1 MALNPFFLKGSAGEQ
16 RLVQDLINEQL
27 RMFGVEITYLP
38 RKIVNRDNIFREV
51 ESSKFDDN
59 FLLEAYVNTYEG
71 YTGAGDIM
79 TKFGMSLKDELVVTI
94 SKERWEDFIAPF
106 LVSMS
111 STSDEIVVEGRPR
124 EGDLIYFPLGKRIF
138 EIKFVEHEKPFYQL
152 KKNYVYT
159 LTCQLFRPEDEIL
172 DTGIEEIDDTFDTDF
187 NLRTLTLV
195 ASGSTATAYAG
206 IITSGGVNQIIVT
219 NRGERYLTAPTV
231 AISSSPTAGGTAV
244 GIATLLSGL
253 TNCDGTDI
261 GEKVQGIYV
270 TNPGRDYTDNPGIVI
285 LPTGDD
291 GGVGAAASTRI
302 SDDVVGVVTISSGGS
317 GYTTAPTVSFSSPG
331 IGTTATAIAVVSSG
345 GTISHVYVTH
355 AGAGYTVAP
364 TITIGDPYMA
374 GTGTYIDNETVTGSS
389 SGITALVKTWNAV
402 SGELVI
408 SNSTGD
414 FVMGENITGE
424 ESGAVYQLKV
434 EQTDNTVDEYPSNL
448 EIENAAD
455 DILDF
460 SESNPFGTP

>member
-1 MALNPFFLKGSAGEQ
+1 MALNPYFIQGTSGEQ
-16 RLVQDLINEQL
+16 NLVQDLINEQL
-27 RMFGVEITYLP
+27 KMYGVEVYYLP
-38 RKIVNRDNIFREV
+38 RQYATTDNVIKEV
-51 ESSKFDDN
+51 IQSEFNYSYPI
-59 FLLEAYVNTYEG
+59 EAYVDNFDGYGDNTV
-71 YTGAGDIM
+71 M
-79 TKFGMSLKDELVVTI
+79 LSKFGIQAENDLTVTI
-94 SKERWEDFIAPF
+94 SKERFENYISP
-106 LVSMS
+106 LIKNLPNVEL
-111 STSDEIVVEGRPR
+111 STRPK
-124 EGDLIYFPLGKRIF
+124 EGDLIYFPLGDRLF

-424 ESGAVYQLKV
+424 ESGAVYQMKV

>member
-1 MALNPFFLKGSAGEQ
+1 MALNPYFIQGTSGEQ
-16 RLVQDLINEQL
+16 SLVQDLINEQL
-27 RMFGVEITYLP
+27 RMYGVEVYYLP
-38 RKIVNRDNIFREV
+38 RQYATTDNVIKEV
-51 ESSKFDDN
+51 IQSDFNYSYPI
-59 FLLEAYVNTYEG
+59 EAYVDNFDGYGDNTV
-71 YTGAGDIM
+71 M
-79 TKFGMSLKDELVVTI
+79 LSKFGIQAENELTVTI
-94 SKERWEDFIAPF
+94 SKERFENYISP
-106 LVSMS
+106 LIKNLPNVEL
-111 STSDEIVVEGRPR
+111 STRPK
-124 EGDLIYFPLGKRIF
+124 EGDLIYFPLGDRLF

-195 ASGSTATAYAG
+195 AAGTTATAYAG

-244 GIATLLSGL
+244 GIATLMSGL

-270 TNPGRDYTDNPGIVI
+270 TNPGRNYTDNPGIVI
-285 LPTGDD
+285 FPTGDD

-317 GYTTAPTVSFSSPG
+317 GYTTAPSVTFSDPAG
-331 IGTTATAIAVVSSG
+331 VGNTTATAIAVVSSG

-355 AGAGYTVAP
+355 AGSGYVSNP

-374 GTGTYIDNETVTGSS
+374 GEGTYIDNETVTGSS

-414 FVMGENITGE
+414 FVMGENITGS

>member
-1 MALNPFFLKGSAGEQ
+1 MALNPYFIQGTSGEQ
-16 RLVQDLINEQL
+16 NLVQDLINEQL
-27 RMFGVEITYLP
+27 KMYGVEVYYLP
-38 RKIVNRDNIFREV
+38 RQYATTDNVIKEV
-51 ESSKFDDN
+51 IQSEFNYSYPI
-59 FLLEAYVNTYEG
+59 EAYVDNFDGYGDNTV
-71 YTGAGDIM
+71 M
-79 TKFGMSLKDELVVTI
+79 LSKFGIQAENELTVTI
-94 SKERWEDFIAPF
+94 SKERFENYISP
-106 LVSMS
+106 LIKNLPNVEL
-111 STSDEIVVEGRPR
+111 STRPK
-124 EGDLIYFPLGKRIF
+124 EGDLIYFPLGDRLF

>member
-1 MALNPFFLKGSAGEQ
+1 MALNPYFIQGTSGEQ
-16 RLVQDLINEQL
+16 SLVQDLINEQL
-27 RMFGVEITYLP
+27 RMYGVEVYYLP
-38 RKIVNRDNIFREV
+38 RQYATTDNVIKEV
-51 ESSKFDDN
+51 IQSEFNYSYPI
-59 FLLEAYVNTYEG
+59 EAYVDNFDGYGDNTV
-71 YTGAGDIM
+71 M
-79 TKFGMSLKDELVVTI
+79 LSKFGIQAENELTVTI
-94 SKERWEDFIAPF
+94 SKERFENYISP
-106 LVSMS
+106 LIKNLPNVEL
-111 STSDEIVVEGRPR
+111 STRPK
-124 EGDLIYFPLGKRIF
+124 EGDLIYFPLGDRLF

-159 LTCQLFRPEDEIL
+159 LTCQLFRAEDEIL

-187 NLRTLTLV
+187 NLRTLTVV
-195 ASGSTATAYAG
+195 AAGSTATAYAG

-270 TNPGRDYTDNPGIVI
+270 TNPGRNYTDNPDIVI

-291 GGVGAAASTRI
+291 GGVGAAATTRI
-302 SDDVVGVVTISSGGS
+302 SDNVVGVVTISSGGS

-331 IGTTATAIAVVSSG
+331 IGTTASAIAVVSSG

-389 SGITALVKTWNAV
+389 SGITAIVKTWNAV

>member
-1 MALNPFFLKGSAGEQ
+1 MALNPYFIQGTSGEQ
-16 RLVQDLINEQL
+16 SLVQDLINEQL
-27 RMFGVEITYLP
+27 RMYGVEVYYLP
-38 RKIVNRDNIFREV
+38 RQYATTDNVIKEV
-51 ESSKFDDN
+51 IQSDFNYSYPI
-59 FLLEAYVNTYEG
+59 EAYVDNFDGYGDNTV
-71 YTGAGDIM
+71 M
-79 TKFGMSLKDELVVTI
+79 LSKFGIQAENELTVTI
-94 SKERWEDFIAPF
+94 SKERFENYISP
-106 LVSMS
+106 LIKNLPNVEL
-111 STSDEIVVEGRPR
+111 STRPK
-124 EGDLIYFPLGKRIF
+124 EGDLIYFPLGDRLF

-159 LTCQLFRPEDEIL
+159 LTCQLFRPEDEVL

-195 ASGSTATAYAG
+195 AAGTTATAYAG

-244 GIATLLSGL
+244 GIATLMSGL

-270 TNPGRDYTDNPGIVI
+270 TNPGRNYTDNPGIVI
-285 LPTGDD
+285 FPTGDD
-291 GGVGAAASTRI
+291 GGVGAAATTRI

-317 GYTTAPTVSFSSPG
+317 GYTTAPSVTFSDPAG
-331 IGTTATAIAVVSSG
+331 VGNTTATAIAVVSSG

-355 AGAGYTVAP
+355 AGSGYVSNP
-364 TITIGDPYMA
+364 TITIGSPYMLGE
-374 GTGTYIDNETVTGSS
+374 GTFIDNETVTGSS

-414 FVMGENITGE
+414 FVMGENITGN
-424 ESGAVYQLKV
+424 ESGAVYQLKI

-460 SESNPFGTP
+460 SETNPFGTP

>member
-1 MALNPFFLKGSAGEQ
+1 MALNPYFIQGTSGEQ
-16 RLVQDLINEQL
+16 SLVQDLINEQL
-27 RMFGVEITYLP
+27 RMYGVEVYYLP
-38 RKIVNRDNIFREV
+38 RQYATTDNVIKEV
-51 ESSKFDDN
+51 IQSDFNYSYPI
-59 FLLEAYVNTYEG
+59 EAYVDNFDGYGDNTV
-71 YTGAGDIM
+71 M
-79 TKFGMSLKDELVVTI
+79 LSKFGIQAENELTVTI
-94 SKERWEDFIAPF
+94 SKERFENYISP
-106 LVSMS
+106 LIKSLPNVEL
-111 STSDEIVVEGRPR
+111 STRPK
-124 EGDLIYFPLGKRIF
+124 EGDLIYFPLGDRLF

-159 LTCQLFRPEDEIL
+159 LTCQLFRPEDEVL

-195 ASGSTATAYAG
+195 AAGTTATAYAG

-244 GIATLLSGL
+244 GIATLMSGL

-270 TNPGRDYTDNPGIVI
+270 TNPGRNYTDNPGIVI
-285 LPTGDD
+285 FPTGDD
-291 GGVGAAASTRI
+291 GGVGAAATTRI

-317 GYTTAPTVSFSSPG
+317 GYTTAPSVTFSDPAG
-331 IGTTATAIAVVSSG
+331 VGNTTATAIAVVSSG

-355 AGAGYTVAP
+355 AGSGYVSNP
-364 TITIGDPYMA
+364 TITIGSPYMLGE
-374 GTGTYIDNETVTGSS
+374 GTFIDNETVTGSS

-414 FVMGENITGE
+414 FVMGENITGN
-424 ESGAVYQLKV
+424 ESGAVYQLKI

-460 SESNPFGTP
+460 SETNPFGTP

>member
-1 MALNPFFLKGSAGEQ
+1 MALNPYFIQGTSGEQ
-16 RLVQDLINEQL
+16 SLVQDLINEQL
-27 RMFGVEITYLP
+27 RMYGVEVYYLP
-38 RKIVNRDNIFREV
+38 RQYATTDNVIKEV
-51 ESSKFDDN
+51 IQSDFNYSYPI
-59 FLLEAYVNTYEG
+59 EAYVDNFDGYGDNTV
-71 YTGAGDIM
+71 M
-79 TKFGMSLKDELVVTI
+79 LSKFGIQAENELTVTI
-94 SKERWEDFIAPF
+94 SKERFENYISP
-106 LVSMS
+106 LIKNLPNVEL
-111 STSDEIVVEGRPR
+111 STRPK
-124 EGDLIYFPLGKRIF
+124 EGDLIYFPLGDRLF

-159 LTCQLFRPEDEIL
+159 LTCQLFRPEDEVL

-195 ASGSTATAYAG
+195 AAGTTATAYAG

-270 TNPGRDYTDNPGIVI
+270 TNPGRNYTDNPGIVI
-285 LPTGDD
+285 FPTGDD
-291 GGVGAAASTRI
+291 GGVGAAATTRI
-302 SDDVVGVVTISSGGS
+302 SDNVVGVVTISSGGS
-317 GYTTAPTVSFSSPG
+317 GYTTAPSVTFSDPAG
-331 IGTTATAIAVVSSG
+331 VGNTTATAIAVVSSG

-355 AGAGYTVAP
+355 AGSGYVSNP
-364 TITIGDPYMA
+364 TITIGNPYMA
-374 GTGTYIDNETVTGSS
+374 GEGTYIDNETVTGSS

-414 FVMGENITGE
+414 FVMGENITGN
-424 ESGAVYQLKV
+424 ESGAVYQLKI

-460 SESNPFGTP
+460 TETNPFGTP

>member
-1 MALNPFFLKGSAGEQ
+1 MALNPYFIQGTSGEQ
-16 RLVQDLINEQL
+16 SLVQDLINEQL
-27 RMFGVEITYLP
+27 RMYGVECYYLP
-38 RKIVNRDNIFREV
+38 RQYATTDNVIKEV
-51 ESSKFDDN
+51 IQSDFNYSYPI
-59 FLLEAYVNTYEG
+59 EAYVENYEG
-71 YTGAGDIM
+71 YGDNTVM
-79 TKFGMSLKDELVVTI
+79 LSKFGIQAENELTVTI
-94 SKERWEDFIAPF
+94 SKERFENYISP
-106 LVSMS
+106 LIKSLPNVEL
-111 STSDEIVVEGRPR
+111 STRPK
-124 EGDLIYFPLGKRIF
+124 EGDLIYFPLGDRLF

-195 ASGSTATAYAG
+195 AAGTTATAYAG

-270 TNPGRDYTDNPGIVI
+270 TNPGRNYTDNPGIVI

-331 IGTTATAIAVVSSG
+331 IGTTATAIAVVSSA
-345 GTISHVYVTH
+345 GTISNVYVTH

-374 GTGTYIDNETVTGSS
+374 GTGTFIDNETVIGSS
-389 SGITALVKTWNAV
+389 SSITAIVKTWDAV
-402 SGELVI
+402 TGELVI

-414 FVMGENITGE
+414 FVMGENITGQ

-434 EQTDNTVDEYPSNL
+434 EETDNTVDSYPNNL
-448 EIENAAD
+448 NIENAAD

-460 SESNPFGTP
+460 SETNPFGTP

>member
-1 MALNPFFLKGSAGEQ
+1 MI
-16 RLVQDLINEQL
+16 LI
-27 RMFGVEITYLP
+27 
-38 RKIVNRDNIFREV
+38 
-51 ESSKFDDN
+51 
-59 FLLEAYVNTYEG
+59 
-71 YTGAGDIM
+71 
-79 TKFGMSLKDELVVTI
+79 
-94 SKERWEDFIAPF
+94 
-106 LVSMS
+106 
-111 STSDEIVVEGRPR
+111 
-124 EGDLIYFPLGKRIF
+124 
-138 EIKFVEHEKPFYQL
+138 
-152 KKNYVYT
+152 
-159 LTCQLFRPEDEIL
+159 
-172 DTGIEEIDDTFDTDF
+172 
-187 NLRTLTLV
+187 
-195 ASGSTATAYAG
+195 
-206 IITSGGVNQIIVT
+206 SGGI
-219 NRGERYLTAPTV
+219 
-231 AISSSPTAGGTAV
+231 
-244 GIATLLSGL
+244 
-253 TNCDGTDI
+253 D
-261 GEKVQGIYV
+261 
-270 TNPGRDYTDNPGIVI
+270 
-285 LPTGDD
+285 
-291 GGVGAAASTRI
+291 
-302 SDDVVGVVTISSGGS
+302 
-317 GYTTAPTVSFSSPG
+317 
-331 IGTTATAIAVVSSG
+331 G

>member
-1 MALNPFFLKGSAGEQ
+1 MALNPYFIQGTSGEQ
-16 RLVQDLINEQL
+16 SLVQDLINEQL
-27 RMFGVEITYLP
+27 RMYGVEVYYLP
-38 RKIVNRDNIFREV
+38 RQYATTDNVIKEV
-51 ESSKFDDN
+51 IQSEFNYSYPI
-59 FLLEAYVNTYEG
+59 EAYVDNFDGYGDNTV
-71 YTGAGDIM
+71 M
-79 TKFGMSLKDELVVTI
+79 LSKFGIQAENELTVTI
-94 SKERWEDFIAPF
+94 SKERFENYISP
-106 LVSMS
+106 LIKNLPNVEL
-111 STSDEIVVEGRPR
+111 STRPK
-124 EGDLIYFPLGKRIF
+124 EGDLIYFPLGDRLF

-159 LTCQLFRPEDEIL
+159 LTCQLFRAEDEIL

-195 ASGSTATAYAG
+195 AAGSTATAYAG

-270 TNPGRDYTDNPGIVI
+270 TNPGRNYTDNPGIVI

-291 GGVGAAASTRI
+291 GGVGAAATTRI
-302 SDDVVGVVTISSGGS
+302 SDNVVGVVTISSGGS

-331 IGTTATAIAVVSSG
+331 IGTTASAIAVVSSG

-414 FVMGENITGE
+414 FVMGENITGD

-434 EQTDNTVDEYPSNL
+434 EQTDNTVDKYPSNL

>member
-1 MALNPFFLKGSAGEQ
+1 MALNPYFIQGTSGEQ
-16 RLVQDLINEQL
+16 NLVQDLINEQL
-27 RMFGVEITYLP
+27 KMYGVEVYYLP
-38 RKIVNRDNIFREV
+38 RQYATTDNVIKEV
-51 ESSKFDDN
+51 IQSEFNYSYPI
-59 FLLEAYVNTYEG
+59 EAYVDNFDGYGDNTV
-71 YTGAGDIM
+71 M
-79 TKFGMSLKDELVVTI
+79 LSKFGIQAENELTVTI
-94 SKERWEDFIAPF
+94 SKERFENYISP
-106 LVSMS
+106 LIKNLPNVEL
-111 STSDEIVVEGRPR
+111 STRPK
-124 EGDLIYFPLGKRIF
+124 EGDLIYFPLGDRLF

-159 LTCQLFRPEDEIL
+159 LTCQLFRPEDEVL

-291 GGVGAAASTRI
+291 GGVGAAATTRI

-331 IGTTATAIAVVSSG
+331 IGTTASAIAVVSSG

-374 GTGTYIDNETVTGSS
+374 GTGTFIDNETVTGSS

-460 SESNPFGTP
+460 SETNPFGTP

>member
-1 MALNPFFLKGSAGEQ
+1 MALNPFFIQGTSGEQ
-16 RLVQDLINEQL
+16 SLVQDLINEQL
-27 RMFGVEITYLP
+27 RMYGVEVFYLP
-38 RKIVNRDNIFREV
+38 RQYAKTDTVIKEV
-51 ESSKFDDN
+51 ISSDFN
-59 FLLEAYVNTYEG
+59 YSYPIEAYVENFDG
-71 YTGAGDIM
+71 YNDNSVM
-79 TKFGMSLKDELVVTI
+79 LSKFGIQAENELTVTI
-94 SKERWEDFIAPF
+94 SKERFENYISP
-106 LVSMS
+106 LIENLPNVEL
-111 STSDEIVVEGRPR
+111 STRPK
-124 EGDLIYFPLGKRIF
+124 EGDLIYFPLGDRLF

-152 KKNYVYT
+152 RKNYVYT
-159 LTCQLFRPEDEIL
+159 LTCQLFRAEDEIL

-195 ASGSTATAYAG
+195 AAGTTATAFAG

-219 NRGERYLTAPTV
+219 NRGERYLSAPTV
-231 AISSSPTAGGTAV
+231 AISSSPTAGGTAA
-244 GIATLLSGL
+244 GIATLMSGF

-291 GGVGAAASTRI
+291 LGVGAAATTRI
-302 SDDVVGVVTISSGGS
+302 SDNVVGVVTLSSGGS
-317 GYTTAPTVSFSSPG
+317 GYTTAPSVSFSSPG
-331 IGTTATAIAVVSSG
+331 IGTTATAIAVVSSA
-345 GTISHVYVTH
+345 GTISNVFVTH

-364 TITIGDPYMA
+364 TITIGTPYMA
-374 GTGTYIDNETVTGSS
+374 GEGTYIDNETVTGSS

-408 SNSTGD
+408 SNSTGE
-414 FVMGENITGE
+414 FVMGENITGN
-424 ESGAVYQLKV
+424 ESGAVYQLKI

-460 SESNPFGTP
+460 SEKNPFGTP